1 MDPRVAPLAEILR
14 LNTRL
19 FRNCLAGLA
28 DPKARERPSDATN
41 CGAFLAAHLV
51 DSRYYTLG
59 LLGGK
64 ESSPLKGAKGGFN
77 DISQVTAYPSLAEIQ
92 AAWTGVAETLDR
104 RLQTLTAAE
113 LDAPLDP
120 GFPVDNK
127 TLLGVFIFM
136 VQHDCY
142 HLGQLGFVRKFTG
155 LPAMA
160 YD

>member
-1 MDPRVAPLAEILR
+1 MDPRLAPLAEMLR

-19 FRNCLAGLA
+19 FHNCLADLA
-28 DPKARERPSDATN
+28 DPKARERPSATTN
-41 CGAFLAAHLV
+41 SATFLAAHLV

-59 LLGGK
+59 LLGVK
-64 ESSPLKGAKGGFN
+64 QPSPLKGAKGGFN
-77 DISQVTAYPSLAEIQ
+77 DISQVTAWPSLDEIRT
-92 AAWTGVAETLDR
+92 AWTAVARTLDQQ
-104 RLQTLTAAE
+104 LQAIKPVE

-120 GFPVDNK
+120 GFPIENK
-127 TLLGVFIFM
+127 TVLGVVTFM

-142 HLGQLGFVRKFTG
+142 HLGQLGLVRKFAG